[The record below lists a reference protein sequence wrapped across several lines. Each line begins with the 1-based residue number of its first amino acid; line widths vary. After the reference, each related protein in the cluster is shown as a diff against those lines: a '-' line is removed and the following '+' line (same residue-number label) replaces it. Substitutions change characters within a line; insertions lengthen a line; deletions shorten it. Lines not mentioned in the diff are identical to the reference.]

1 MEKIRTEVT
10 LTNAIDQVLAR
21 RGEMGSQ
28 NVLTCR
34 VAAMVDP
41 RSTQNLLPAGIVE
54 VLGLGIM
61 GQRTVEVFGRRVAL
75 PVTDAV
81 VIEVDGRSTI
91 EDALVYGSEVT
102 IGMTV
107 LQSLD
112 LKVDDINHRVVPNPA
127 HPDGPIIKIKIAA

>member
-1 MEKIRTEVT
+1 MRTEVT
-10 LTNAIDQVLAR
+10 LTNAIDEVLAR
-21 RGEMGSQ
+21 RGEMGSEKVLRFRVPAMIDSGCAQ
-28 NVLTCR
+28 NF
-34 VAAMVDP
+34 
-41 RSTQNLLPAGIVE
+41 LPAGIVE

-61 GQRTVEVFGRRVAL
+61 GQRTVEVCGRRVAL

-81 VIEVDGRSTI
+81 VIEIDGRSTI
-91 EDALVYGSEVT
+91 EDALVYGNEVT

-127 HPDGPIIKIKIAA
+127 HPDGPIIKMKIAA

>member
-10 LTNAIDQVLAR
+10 LTNAIDQVLER
-21 RGEMGSQ
+21 RGERCSE
-28 NVLTCR
+28 NVLRCR
-34 VAAMVDP
+34 VAATVDP
-41 RSTQNLLPAGIVE
+41 YSAQNLLPASIVE

-61 GQRTVEVFGRRVAL
+61 GRRTVEVFGGRVAL

-81 VIEVDGRSTI
+81 VIEIDCRSTI

-112 LKVDDINHRVVPNPA
+112 LRVDDINHRVVPNPA
-127 HPDGPIIKIKIAA
+127 HPDGQTIKIKIAA